1 MSGMDSLKPV
11 FIEAYG
17 TETLISKVIMLFI
30 FPVLL
35 FGIITGALSLVV
47 LFRVRRV
54 YEDNKRFVRP
64 YQACHAIGA
73 SCNNIVEP
81 TTTTTA
87 TTATTTPPDPVSSF
101 SLYSYTK

>member
-1 MSGMDSLKPV
+1 MFGLDSLKLV
-11 FIEAYG
+11 FTGAYG

-30 FPVLL
+30 FPALL
-35 FGIITGALSLVV
+35 FSIITGALSLAV

-73 SCNNIVEP
+73 SCNNTVAS
-81 TTTTTA
+81 TTTTS
-87 TTATTTPPDPVSSF
+87 TTPPCPAPPN
-101 SLYSYTK
+101 L